1 MHLVGTKGT
10 DVVRRRA
17 DSLQLAVLALLAD
30 GPLHGY
36 EVRRRLDVRLGA
48 FRALSYGTLY
58 PALRQLQTAGWVEE
72 TTQARVPGTVAPRRT
87 RVTYALTAD
96 GREHLTHLLEEAGP
110 DAWEDDAFGVRF
122 ALFTRVAPRTRL
134 RILQGRRTR
143 MLERLEQLSH
153 SIDRAQALVD
163 EYALEA
169 QRHGLATVR
178 AEVDWLDG
186 LIEAEERQPA
196 AVAEHQPDQ
205 PRQPDQHDPRQQL
218 SGDHRDGE
226 TP

>member
-1 MHLVGTKGT
+1 MHLAGTKGT

-205 PRQPDQHDPRQQL
+205 SQPDQHDPRQQL